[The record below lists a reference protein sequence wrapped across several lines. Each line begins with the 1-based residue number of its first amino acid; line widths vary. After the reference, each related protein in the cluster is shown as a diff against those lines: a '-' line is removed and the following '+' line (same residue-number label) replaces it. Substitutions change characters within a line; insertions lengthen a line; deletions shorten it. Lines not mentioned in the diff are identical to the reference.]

1 MAKHKLEI
9 EPDYNFLLI
18 GISSHE
24 KDYSL
29 CWAINK
35 KLNIELIKKDSLEI
49 KGRKQTTSAYF
60 SFFEYI
66 NEEVF
71 IEYFVIANVSENKL
85 PVSVD
90 NTLFTKEAQSKSKTS
105 NELLIPE
112 QKQMNYFVIIK
123 GELAAGETDELIKQ
137 IKQIDAVQTAIK
149 IDVTQLRSKQN
160 LIF

>member
-1 MAKHKLEI
+1 MAKYKLEI

-35 KLNIELIKKDSLEI
+35 KLNIELVKKDSLEI
-49 KGRKQTTSAYF
+49 KGKKQITSAFF
-60 SFFEYI
+60 SFYEYI
-66 NEEVF
+66 NEEDF
-71 IEYFVIANVSENKL
+71 LEYFVIANTSENKL
-85 PVSVD
+85 PVTAD
-90 NTLFTKEAQSKSKTS
+90 NTLFSKEDKSKNKTS

-112 QKQMNYFVIIK
+112 QKQIDFFLIIK
-123 GELAAGETDELIKQ
+123 GELEEEFKNETLKQ
-137 IKQIDAVQTAIK
+137 IKQIDVVQTAIR
-149 IDVTQLRSKQN
+149 IEAEQLRSKQN